1 MQFAGLMQE
10 WEPQNFHIETTK
22 NKRGKQRETE
32 GKTER
37 VNIERS
43 GHEIKSSSTAITYKS
58 PAPAIII
65 TKK

>member
-1 MQFAGLMQE
+1 ME
-10 WEPQNFHIETTK
+10 ITK

-37 VNIERS
+37 ANIERS

-58 PAPAIII
+58 PAPAIIV